1 VFSEQE
7 THLVREALV
16 SRLRAAQEAG
26 WPYLD
31 VRAGDLA
38 QAAAQRAEIGA
49 SSLTVCSEVMRG
61 TMGANDHLLAV
72 PPRGCGPQLLIRY
85 ALPRTIPDP

>member
-1 VFSEQE
+1 VRRWYRAYAPRKKPAGPISY
-7 THLVREALV
+7 VRE
-16 SRLRAAQEAG
+16 
-26 WPYLD
+26 
-31 VRAGDLA
+31 GDLA

-85 ALPRTIPDP
+85 ALPRTIPKPRSGAAKNAF